1 MSLQNQLKTV
11 AMGLALVASVALIFG
26 IGIGESFSVVVNPD
40 NVDATT
46 NATFGGS
53 ACTASCIDIVDRIT
67 MAGAWITALVG
78 IGALTSTGNR
88 NLDRIIS
95 TTPIWVG
102 LIGLTQFSTDV
113 TSVLNGDMDYSTLD
127 ANYSAFI
134 VYVSMSVVAGVLSL
148 VGNRR

>member
-1 MSLQNQLKTV
+1 MATLTSQLKTV

-26 IGIGESFSVVVNPD
+26 MGVGESFQVVINPE
-40 NVDATT
+40 NVEATT
-46 NATFGGS
+46 NASFGGS
-53 ACTASCIDIVDRIT
+53 IDIIDRIT
-67 MAGAWITALVG
+67 IAGAWITALVG
-78 IGALTSTGNR
+78 LGALTRTGNPA
-88 NLDRIIS
+88 LDRIVA

-113 TSVLNGDMDYSTLD
+113 NSVLNGDMDYSTLD
-127 ANYSAFI
+127 SNYASFI